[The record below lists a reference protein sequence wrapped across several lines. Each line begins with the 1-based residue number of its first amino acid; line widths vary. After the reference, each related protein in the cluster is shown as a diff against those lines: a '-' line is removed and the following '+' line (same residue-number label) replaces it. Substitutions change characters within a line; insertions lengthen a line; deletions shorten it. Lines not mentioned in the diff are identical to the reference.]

1 MKSVSTTSSIG
12 GSTARDSP
20 SDVTDLSARS
30 RATFADAVLELG
42 APK

>member
-1 MKSVSTTSSIG
+1 MKERFYDLPIG
-12 GSTARDSP
+12 RSTAIDSP